1 MDSFEFLEILVA
13 WTPLCLRFMCCFMF
27 LSAANDLLH
36 SGHFTFAWSC
46 WCFWC
51 WWWFKKDLGAWCIL
65 RLWSLKYA
73 LEVVLYLQSA
83 ESVQERISCAIRI
96 LCYVQFVT
104 SEVLNKSTFAL
115 EMFSTVRTQN
125 LFSNVLFVNSLFYYV
140 NVCSCASIETQ
151 FHRSV
156 WYFITASEIFLQRQ
170 RFKPGFWNFNVASE
184 IFCSVWDMYC
194 RKKTAPPKNAPLSL
208 HDRDRGGV
216 IGLKMSKFSLFL
228 HWPRHS
234 PDIKE
239 NFGIRIRLFVFCQK
253 GNIAN

>member
-1 MDSFEFLEILVA
+1 MDSFEFLEILVS
-13 WTPLCLRFMCCFMF
+13 WSRPCFRFMCCFMF

-46 WCFWC
+46 WCFFMLVMVQKRSWSFFARPNKAHALAWYGWC
-51 WWWFKKDLGAWCIL
+51 CVHSPFVISQVRLGSCL
-65 RLWSLKYA
+65 
-73 LEVVLYLQSA
+73 VL
-83 ESVQERISCAIRI
+83 AICRVCTIKNFMRI

-104 SEVLNKSTFAL
+104 SEVLNQSTFGL

-194 RKKTAPPKNAPLSL
+194 RKKQPL
-208 HDRDRGGV
+208 
-216 IGLKMSKFSLFL
+216 
-228 HWPRHS
+228 
-234 PDIKE
+234 
-239 NFGIRIRLFVFCQK
+239 QK
-253 GNIAN
+253 TLP

>member
-1 MDSFEFLEILVA
+1 MFWMLVMVQKRSWSFYKAHPLA
-13 WTPLCLRFMCCFMF
+13 WYGWCYVHSTFVISQIRLGSCFVLAVCRVCTRKNFM
-27 LSAANDLLH
+27 
-36 SGHFTFAWSC
+36 
-46 WCFWC
+46 
-51 WWWFKKDLGAWCIL
+51 
-65 RLWSLKYA
+65 
-73 LEVVLYLQSA
+73 
-83 ESVQERISCAIRI
+83 RI

-156 WYFITASEIFLQRQ
+156 WYFITASEILSQRLRFFLQRQ
-170 RFKPGFWNFNVASE
+170 RFKPGFWNFNIASE

-208 HDRDRGGV
+208 HDRDRGEMCS
-216 IGLKMSKFSLFL
+216 LQRLPSQPDSTDCSDSKALNSETSAIKVGSL
-228 HWPRHS
+228 
-234 PDIKE
+234 
-239 NFGIRIRLFVFCQK
+239 
-253 GNIAN
+253 

>member
-13 WTPLCLRFMCCFMF
+13 WSRPCLRFICCFMF

-36 SGHFTFAWSC
+36 SGHFTIAWSC
-46 WCFWC
+46 RCFWC
-51 WWWFKKDLGAWCIL
+51 WWWFKKYLGTSTKHIHWPGMADAAMCIL

-73 LEVVLYLQSA
+73 LEYVLYLQTA
-83 ESVQERISCAIRI
+83 ECRVCTRKNFMHI

-151 FHRSV
+151 FHCSV
-156 WYFITASEIFLQRQ
+156 WYFITASEL
-170 RFKPGFWNFNVASE
+170 
-184 IFCSVWDMYC
+184 FCSV
-194 RKKTAPPKNAPLSL
+194 
-208 HDRDRGGV
+208 RD
-216 IGLKMSKFSLFL
+216 LKPVS
-228 HWPRHS
+228 
-234 PDIKE
+234 
-239 NFGIRIRLFVFCQK
+239 RIST
-253 GNIAN
+253 